1 MAGDICGR
9 WELGDDEGVLALQKC
24 DESLAYIHARTSVL
38 GRWNHLKDEWSFLAA
53 ARAAMGVAIGMV
65 G

>member
-1 MAGDICGR
+1 MAAGSSVMMKVFSPFRSVMSHLLI
-9 WELGDDEGVLALQKC
+9 
-24 DESLAYIHARTSVL
+24 YMHAPSVL

-53 ARAAMGVAIGMV
+53 ARAAMGVAIGIV